1 MQTKETPV
9 SPLDNLPS
17 EAEPDAFIDELKQG
31 TKLLN
36 GQYTIMSFLNSG
48 GFGITYLA
56 KDSLDR
62 TVVIK
67 ECFPNSLCRRSET
80 IVKARSRAHT
90 GEFRSVVK
98 LFVQE
103 ARSLSKLV
111 HPNIVGVHQVFEDND
126 TAYMAID
133 YVNGKDLL
141 EILDSSDQPFT
152 PSEIVEMLKKT
163 LGAVEFIH
171 QAGILH
177 RDISPDNILIDAHQN
192 PILIDFGAAR
202 EQVSKASRVLSAR
215 RVVKDGYSP
224 QEFYLT
230 GSAQGPYSDLYAL
243 GATFYHVIAG
253 TAPPESQR
261 RLAAIAEG
269 SEDPYQSLA
278 GRFEGYPPGFLE
290 TIDKAAKVLPK
301 DRIDTAANWL
311 ELIRKSEA
319 GTAPQSLLQSRPVS
333 ALRAHS
339 RIVTN
344 LIMPPP
350 VPGSAPSSRLPL
362 LIGSTAMAALALGL
376 GAWMLAGNDP
386 EPVAAVQTA
395 AVIEDPAATA
405 AALSAAAA
413 AQEVARLQAEAT
425 AKAETEA
432 RLAAESAARAE
443 EEARVAAAAEA
454 AAKAEEDARLAAEA
468 AKAEEDARLAAAAAK
483 AEEDARLAA
492 EAVKAEEDARL
503 AAEAAKAEEDAR
515 LAAEAAKAEEDA
527 RLAAE
532 AEAKAAADAAALAQ
546 AEEKARLAAEAEAAV
561 QAEEAAR
568 LAAEAEAEAAEIAA
582 AEAAIEAR
590 AAALASVTSRP
601 ALADT
606 PITDDQFAEVRWDYG
621 LPFSTEVRE
630 IDGDTFPVITKV
642 IPKAL
647 SGSSDDA
654 WIAPGVTIYAINGE
668 WVTDGAAIEDLM
680 RVSTVPDEYG
690 LISAS
695 VRIRASDDGLFEEV
709 TLVAPTKRW
718 VYLKNGTT
726 VRTESVNGQWLTMID
741 AITFSDENGIL
752 PDDVVLGETNLGK
765 SIENAESFEVI
776 IDLLAFKSIPE
787 ANFEVLRNG
796 ELISVR
802 MPLARQ

>member
-9 SPLDNLPS
+9 NPLDNLPS

-80 IVKARSRAHT
+80 IVRARSRAHT

-253 TAPPESQR
+253 CAPPESQR

-269 SEDPYQSLA
+269 SEDPYQPLA

-319 GTAPQSLLQSRPVS
+319 GTAQQSLLQSRPVS

-344 LIMPPP
+344 LIMPTP

-395 AVIEDPAATA
+395 AVVEDPAATA
-405 AALSAAAA
+405 AAASAAAE
-413 AQEVARLQAEAT
+413 AQQVARLQAEAT
-425 AKAETEA
+425 ARAETAA

-468 AKAEEDARLAAAAAK
+468 AQAEEDARLAAEAAQAAAK

-492 EAVKAEEDARL
+492 EAAQ
-503 AAEAAKAEEDAR
+503 
-515 LAAEAAKAEEDA
+515 AEEDA

-532 AEAKAAADAAALAQ
+532 AEAVAEAKAAAEAAALAK
-546 AEEKARLAAEAEAAV
+546 AEQQARLAAEAEAVA

-582 AEAAIEAR
+582 AEAAIKVR
-590 AAALASVTSRP
+590 AAALAAVTSRP

>member
-1 MQTKETPV
+1 MARPNRAAKPGTGWSEDIAAQEAQMMQTKEN
-9 SPLDNLPS
+9 SLNRSDDLPA
-17 EAEPDAFIDELKQG
+17 EAEPDAFVDELKQG
-31 TKLLN
+31 TILLN
-36 GQYTIMSFLNSG
+36 GQYTIMGFLNSG

-80 IVKARSRAHT
+80 IVRARSRAHT

-202 EQVSKASRVLSAR
+202 EQISKASRVLSAR

-243 GATFYHVIAG
+243 AATFYHVIAG
-253 TAPPESQR
+253 SAPPESQR

-269 SEDPYQSLA
+269 NPDPYDALT
-278 GRFEGYPPGFLE
+278 GRYPGYPVGFLE
-290 TIDKAAKVLPK
+290 SIDKAAHVLPK

-311 ELIRKSEA
+311 ALISDSKA
-319 GTAPQSLLQSRPVS
+319 APVAQSSS
-333 ALRAHS
+333 MSSLRARS
-339 RIVTN
+339 RIMTN
-344 LIMPPP
+344 MITPAA
-350 VPGSAPSSRLPL
+350 VVEAAEASKLPL
-362 LIGSTAMAALALGL
+362 LIGSTAMAALALGI
-376 GAWMLAGNDP
+376 GVWMMVGGDAD
-386 EPVAAVQTA
+386 PVAAIA
-395 AVIEDPAATA
+395 APAVVADPAASVAADASATA
-405 AALSAAAA
+405 AAEADA
-413 AQEVARLQAEAT
+413 QAEAAEQT
-425 AKAETEA
+425 RLATAAKAEADA
-432 RLAAESAARAE
+432 RT
-443 EEARVAAAAEA
+443 AAEA
-454 AAKAEEDARLAAEA
+454 AAKEGEDARLAAEA
-468 AKAEEDARLAAAAAK
+468 AKAEEETRLAAAAK

-492 EAVKAEEDARL
+492 EAKAAAKAEEQARL
-503 AAEAAKAEEDAR
+503 AAEAKAAAVAAEEAR
-515 LAAEAAKAEEDA
+515 LV
-527 RLAAE
+527 AE
-532 AEAKAAADAAALAQ
+532 AEAQ
-546 AEEKARLAAEAEAAV
+546 ATAK
-561 QAEEAAR
+561 
-568 LAAEAEAEAAEIAA
+568 AEAEAEAIAAEVAA
-582 AEAAIEAR
+582 AEAAVAVR
-590 AAALASVTSRP
+590 SAALAAVTPRP

-606 PITDDQFAEVRWDYG
+606 PLVDDQFSEVRWDYG
-621 LPFSTEVRE
+621 LPFRTEVRE

-642 IPKAL
+642 IASAL
-647 SGSSDDA
+647 SGTADDA
-654 WIAPGVTIYAINGE
+654 WIVPGVTIFAINGE
-668 WVTDGAAIEDLM
+668 WVTDGAAIDDLM
-680 RVSTVPDEYG
+680 RVSTTPDEYG
-690 LISAS
+690 LVSAQA
-695 VRIRASDDGLFEEV
+695 RIRATEDGLFEEV
-709 TLVAPTKRW
+709 PLVAPTTRW
-718 VYLKNGTT
+718 VSLKNGTT
-726 VRTESVNGQWLTMID
+726 VRSVSVDGKWRAVVDMI
-741 AITFSDENGIL
+741 TYSDENGIL
-752 PDDVVLGETNLGK
+752 PDDVILGETTLGK
-765 SIENAESFEVI
+765 TIDNAESFEVI

-787 ANFEVLRNG
+787 ASFDVLRNG
-796 ELISVR
+796 EQVTVR